1 MWYVNKDLGGA
12 GIFECQKCGL
22 RIGRQKNASRNMWS
36 IFLNMWGQGFT
47 PKGVHDMLP
56 MNPEGDEGNEAQEL
70 SIGSIRIH
78 T

>member
-36 IFLNMWGQGFT
+36 IFLNM
-47 PKGVHDMLP
+47 
-56 MNPEGDEGNEAQEL
+56 
-70 SIGSIRIH
+70 
-78 T
+78 